1 MEQELTFFQGYKQLI
16 CWFALAA
23 RLNLLKSPDILG
35 EERWSVSGIRHI
47 IIADFFK
54 KILDQGE

>member
-1 MEQELTFFQGYKQLI
+1 MEQELTFFQSYKQLI

-35 EERWSVSGIRHI
+35 EE
-47 IIADFFK
+47 K
-54 KILDQGE
+54 